1 MVVGGGV
8 VGCATAYQLAR
19 AGLRVTLLE
28 RDAIAAHASGH
39 NAGNLNPLHGT
50 PPALI
55 PLALEAFRTHGE
67 VTAELMQLGCANYA
81 LAPVKRI
88 HLGYAEAERAQLE
101 ETAAL
106 FRGTQGF
113 SSSWLER
120 DDLRQIEPRLAPEAC
135 FGVLT
140 EGNLSLDSGDFC
152 RSLASG
158 AAKLGARVLHRT
170 ALLGI
175 SASGD
180 RVTGVQ
186 TKQGAMACD
195 GVVLATGP
203 WVADTEAWLGIR
215 VPVEPLKGEIL
226 LLRLPDE
233 MPEYDFTLGLTSLYR
248 RRDNEVWVGVTMTNC
263 GFECTPTTE
272 AREYLLDRAERIMPG
287 IRRAKLLGHISAL
300 RPMTVSNAPI
310 ARRAEAWQNV
320 YIANGGGSKGV
331 LLSVAIANEIRDLL
345 VSGESRFPGKN
356 PSPDIIDLQ

>member
-1 MVVGGGV
+1 V

-19 AGLRVTLLE
+19 AGLEVTLIE
-28 RDAIAAHASGH
+28 RDAIAAHASGR

-55 PLALEAFRTHGE
+55 PLALEAFRIHGE
-67 VTAELMQLGCANYA
+67 VKAELMQLGCANYA
-81 LAPVKRI
+81 MTPVKRI
-88 HLGYAEAERAQLE
+88 HLGYAEAERGQLE

-113 SSSWLER
+113 SSAWLER
-120 DDLRQIEPRLAPEAC
+120 DDLHQIEPRLAPEAC

-158 AAKLGARVLHRT
+158 AAQLGARVLQET
-170 ALLGI
+170 ALLGTI
-175 SASGD
+175 ASGD
-180 RVTGVQ
+180 RITGVQ
-186 TKQGAMACD
+186 TKQGAIACD

-203 WVADTEAWLGIR
+203 WVADTESWLGIR

-233 MPEYDFTLGLTSLYR
+233 MPAYDFTFGLTSLYR
-248 RRDNEVWVGVTMTNC
+248 RRENEMWVGVTMTNC

-272 AREYLLDRAERIMPG
+272 AREHLWDRAERIMPG
-287 IRRAKLLGHISAL
+287 IRRARLLGHVAAL
-300 RPMTVSNAPI
+300 RPMTASNAPI
-310 ARRAEAWQNV
+310 VDRAAGWQNV
-320 YIANGGGSKGV
+320 HLANGGGSKGV
-331 LLSVAIANEIRDLL
+331 LLSVAMARGIRDLL
-345 VSGESRFPGKN
+345 VNGERRLPEKN
-356 PSPDIIDLQ
+356 PVPDIIDLQ